1 MGVRTELDGLSKPMV
16 VGIGIALTA
25 VTAWADYLTG
35 PAFSFAI
42 FYLIPIYFV
51 TWYAGLQS
59 GLPFAFVSLI
69 LTIVADSRGDLELLR
84 SPLYQWDRLGKLIFY
99 IITVILLARLRAAYK
114 SARDMSRLDFL
125 TGVANTREFYKVAET
140 ERQRSLRYNR
150 VLSVAFL
157 DLDGFKQVND
167 KYGHSVGDK
176 VLMAVADTLSSSVRA
191 TDLVARIGGDEFV
204 VLLPETDEGSSRVVM
219 SKIQTVLTDV
229 IAKSG
234 WGVTFSIGV
243 VTFTAAPVSL
253 DAMIRAADQLM
264 YSVKNS
270 GKNRIAHAIA
280 GPATDF
286 PKFDPEPESGD

>member
-1 MGVRTELDGLSKPMV
+1 MGVRTELDGLSKPV
-16 VGIGIALTA
+16 VVTVGILLMM

-59 GLPFAFVSLI
+59 GMPFAFVSLV

-99 IITVILLARLRAAYK
+99 IITVLLLARLRAAYK
-114 SARDMSRLDFL
+114 NAREMSRLDFL
-125 TGVANTREFYKVAET
+125 TGVSNAREFYQVAES

-150 VLSVAFL
+150 MLSLAFL
-157 DLDGFKQVND
+157 DLDGFKGIND

-176 VLMAVADTLSSSVRA
+176 VLMTVADSLSSSVRA

-204 VLLPETDEGSSRVVM
+204 LLLPETDEASARVVM
-219 SKIQTVLTDV
+219 SKIQTLLTDV
-229 IAKSG
+229 MAKSG
-234 WGVTFSIGV
+234 WTVTFSIGV

-253 DAMIRAADQLM
+253 DAMIHAADQLM

-270 GKNRIAHAIA
+270 GKNRVAHAIA
-280 GPATDF
+280 GPASDF
-286 PKFDPEPESGD
+286 PKFNPEPDAGI